1 MIEIKDTTEGKSLTI
16 HQEKPEELQ
25 EIVYQMLNTSLFQT
39 VGGKVDVD
47 CQLLDGAF
55 DAENYFKYAFLSLM
69 KLYQDFLEDGDQVS
83 LITVMHQLNELVIE
97 ELMKATA
104 EMTASEILEH
114 VDQFIG
120 DFKPKG
126 E

>member
-1 MIEIKDTTEGKSLTI
+1 MIEIKDTAEGKSLTI
-16 HQEKPEELQ
+16 RQEKPEELQ

>member
-1 MIEIKDTTEGKSLTI
+1 MIEIKDTAEGKSLTI
-16 HQEKPEELQ
+16 RQEKPEELQ

-114 VDQFIG
+114 VDQFID

>member
-1 MIEIKDTTEGKSLTI
+1 MIEIKDTAEGKSLTI
-16 HQEKPEELQ
+16 RQEKPEELQ

-104 EMTASEILEH
+104 EMTASEILER
-114 VDQFIG
+114 VDQFID
-120 DFKPKG
+120 DFKSKG

>member
-1 MIEIKDTTEGKSLTI
+1 MIEIKDTAVGKSLTI
-16 HQEKPEELQ
+16 RQEKPEELQ

-114 VDQFIG
+114 VDQLID

>member
-104 EMTASEILEH
+104 EMTASEILER
-114 VDQFIG
+114 VDQFID

>member
-114 VDQFIG
+114 VDQFID
-120 DFKPKG
+120 DFQPKG